1 MHLKKIEIIGFKSF
15 ADKTTLTFEP
25 GVTGVVGPNG
35 SGKSNITE
43 AIRWVLGETSAKS
56 LRGGKMPDIIF
67 AGTQKRRGVN
77 IAEVTVLLNNE
88 DHYLPLDYNE
98 IAIKRSLNRNGDSDY
113 FINQKRA
120 RLRDIQ
126 ELFMDSGLGKESFSI
141 ISQGKVE
148 EIFNSKPEDR
158 RGIFEEAAG
167 VFKYKQ
173 KKKAAEQKLFET
185 SDNLNRVEDILF
197 ELKEQLTPLAH
208 EKSQAE
214 KYLALK
220 EDLTQVEV
228 AVTAEKISRFS
239 GDFKKTQETLKEVTI
254 KLQEVSG
261 ILTLEEEK
269 LAEKKR
275 QFQKTDEVL
284 NQAQAQQLVLTQ
296 VFEQA
301 QSKKQLLAEKFQNQG
316 EKKEAKKTELAHLEL
331 EINQLAKRLQEETKK
346 VLSQQSQLDNL
357 EDLVA
362 TQEKLVARYS
372 RSVKEQLSDLR
383 SDFID
388 VMQQE
393 TNVLN
398 DEKHNQRLSEQV
410 QQQQVNR
417 QEKIQALKSQQEAL
431 QKSLNQLVE
440 RKTAAEEKLTRLVGI
455 LEGKQKNLDGLQENY
470 HNLQQSY
477 YQKLGSLQQKQARLK
492 SLQEIAESH
501 GSYYQGVRGI
511 LRNPQ
516 LKGIIGPVAELLTL
530 PQAFTR
536 AIETA
541 LSGTMQFIV
550 VEDEQA
556 AKGAIDFLKRQNLG
570 RATFLPLTTIKE
582 KKIPDYLKT
591 QLAENPKFLG
601 VASEVVSY
609 DLRYTAIFKNLL
621 GTTLLAKDLTGAI
634 EIAKKVAHQYK
645 VVSLEGDIMNAGG
658 SMAGGS
664 FKNNQGGLLAQKV
677 QQETLQLEVTALESL
692 VKKEEEEVLAS
703 QQSQEKLKADL
714 QTLRIQEERGRK
726 FIQEIT
732 SQIQDQ
738 EKDFSQQEKEKL
750 LLTRELED
758 LTLQLSEL
766 AVEKKQLTEE
776 SQTFQGKKEKIQ
788 ATMNELE
795 KTGSSNE
802 TLKNQAQEKLQDV
815 LKQQAVLEES
825 QHHLRTSIT
834 EKEERLKALQAT
846 QEKLVSDIAFLETET
861 QGLSSEALEKTLTE
875 TKEKQEKLSQ
885 EISQLQAK
893 KSQLLEIQGTKEA
906 AIKGLQEKQQDFLQ
920 QKATNE
926 GEKSRLETQL
936 DNYLQFL
943 QEEYALTFERAQ
955 ADFPLTQE
963 LALAEKTV
971 KTLKGELQSLGP
983 VNLGAIE
990 QYQQV
995 SQRYDF
1001 LNQQKEDLLQAKDH
1015 LFATMDEMDEEVKNR
1030 FSETFT
1036 KISNQFQVVFPKM
1049 FGGGVAEL
1057 RLTDPKDLLHTGIE
1071 IVAQPPGK
1079 KLQNLNL
1086 LSGGERA
1093 LTAITLLFAILQVR
1107 PVPFTVLDEVEAALD
1122 EANVTRFGRFL
1133 QSFEE
1138 ERQFIV
1144 VTHRKGTMEAC
1155 DVLYG
1160 VTMEESGVSK
1170 VLSVQL
1176 KDVKETGQVKGN

>member
-25 GVTGVVGPNG
+25 GITGVVGPNG

-98 IAIKRSLNRNGDSDY
+98 ISITRSLNRNGDSDY
-113 FINQKRA
+113 FINKKRA

-197 ELKEQLTPLAH
+197 ELNEQLTPLAQ
-208 EKSQAE
+208 EKEQAE
-214 KYLALK
+214 KYITLK
-220 EDLTQVEV
+220 EELTQVEV
-228 AVTAEKISRFS
+228 ALTAEKIKQSKAAFQN
-239 GDFKKTQETLKEVTI
+239 TQTILKEVRE
-254 KLQEVSG
+254 KLQEVT
-261 ILTLEEEK
+261 TLLNSEEEK
-269 LAEKKR
+269 LADEK
-275 QFQKTDEVL
+275 QAFQKTDETL
-284 NQAQAQQLVLTQ
+284 NQAQQQQLVLTQ

-316 EKKEAKKTELAHLEL
+316 EKKEAKQAELANLKL
-331 EINQLAKRLQEETKK
+331 EITQVMGRLKEEKDQ
-346 VLSQQSQLDNL
+346 VLTQQSQLDNL
-357 EDLVA
+357 EDLLA

-372 RSVKEQLSDLR
+372 RSLKEQLSDLR
-383 SDFID
+383 SDFIE

-398 DEKHNQRLSEQV
+398 DEKYNQRLTQQLI
-410 QQQQVNR
+410 QQQASR
-417 QEKIQALKSQQEAL
+417 KEKLQALTSQQNEL
-431 QKSLNQLVE
+431 QASLAQLKK
-440 RKTAAEEKLTRLVGI
+440 RKIAAEEKLTRLVEI
-455 LEGKQKNLDGLQENY
+455 LDAKQASLDDLQENY
-470 HNLQQSY
+470 HQLQQSY

-492 SLQEIAESH
+492 SLQEIAENH

-516 LKGIIGPVAELLTL
+516 LKGIVGPVAELLTL
-530 PQAFTR
+530 PATYTL

-541 LSGTMQFIV
+541 LAGTMQFIV
-550 VEDEQA
+550 TEDEQA

-582 KKIPDYLKT
+582 KKIPEYLKN
-591 QLAENPKFLG
+591 QLAQNPDFLG

-609 DLRYTAIFKNLL
+609 DARYSQIFKNLL
-621 GTTLLAKDLTGAI
+621 GTTLLAKDLTSAI
-634 EIAKKVAHQYK
+634 AIAKQVAHQYK
-645 VVSLEGDIMNAGG
+645 VVSLQGDIMNAGG

-664 FKNNQGGLLAQKV
+664 FKNNQGGLLTQKV
-677 QQETLQLEVTALESL
+677 QQESLQQEILTLEKL
-692 VKKEEEEVLAS
+692 VKEEEEQVLTS
-703 QQSQEKLKADL
+703 QTSQEKLKTDL

-726 FIQEIT
+726 FIQELT
-732 SQIQDQ
+732 NQVLEQ
-738 EKDFSQQEKEKL
+738 EKDFTQQEKEQTL
-750 LLTRELED
+750 LKKELAD
-758 LTLQLSEL
+758 LSLQQSEL
-766 AVEKKQLTEE
+766 IVEKNRLVEE
-776 SQTFQGKKEKIQ
+776 SQTFQEKKEKIQ
-788 ATMNELE
+788 AAMTELE

-802 TLKNQAQEKLQDV
+802 TLKNQAQEKLQEV
-815 LKQQAVLEES
+815 LKQQAVLEAS
-825 QHHLRTSIT
+825 QQHLRTSVT
-834 EKEERLKALQAT
+834 EKEERLEQLKEN
-846 QEKLVSDIAFLETET
+846 QEKLQQEIALLEAET
-861 QGLSSEALEKTLTE
+861 QGLSGEALEKTLQE
-875 TKEKQEKLSQ
+875 TKEKQE
-885 EISQLQAK
+885 ILQQKIAHLQTK
-893 KSQLLEIQGTKEA
+893 KSQLLKTQRVKEE
-906 AIKGLQEKQQDFLQ
+906 KLKMLQSQQQDLLK
-920 QKATNE
+920 QKVTNE
-926 GEKSRLETQL
+926 GENSRLENLL
-936 DNYLQFL
+936 DHYLRFL
-943 QEEYALTFERAQ
+943 QEEYSLTFEKAQ
-955 ADFPLTQE
+955 EEYVLTQ
-963 LALAEKTV
+963 ALESAEKQV
-971 KTLKGELQSLGP
+971 KSLKKALQSLGP

-995 SQRYDF
+995 LQRYEF
-1001 LNQQKEDLLQAKDH
+1001 LTQQKEDLLQAKEH

-1030 FSETFT
+1030 FLETFHQ
-1036 KISNQFQVVFPKM
+1036 ISNQFQVIFPKM
-1049 FGGGVAEL
+1049 FGGGAAEL
-1057 RLTDPKDLLHTGIE
+1057 CLTDPKDLLHTGIE

-1138 ERQFIV
+1138 KRQFIV

-1176 KDVKETGQVKGN
+1176 KDVALNEEVKGN